1 MRSMLV
7 IGLGRFGGHL
17 ARKLADLGNEV
28 MVVDMDED
36 AVERIVPYATWA
48 QVGNCMD
55 IDTLRSLGVGNF
67 DICFVC
73 ISNNF
78 QSSLEITSLL
88 KDLGAPCVIS
98 KTDRDIHAK
107 FLRKIGADDVIY
119 PERDMA
125 QRTAV
130 RYSARNAYD
139 YIELT
144 SEYAIFELR
153 VPGIWVGKTI
163 REVDVRAH
171 HNINIIGYK
180 EGENIVP
187 ITDPAHVFTER
198 EHLLVAGAKQD
209 LLTLMD
215 DDEGG
220 DWKRQTP

>member
-1 MRSMLV
+1 MS
-7 IGLGRFGGHL
+7 
-17 ARKLADLGNEV
+17 
-28 MVVDMDED
+28 
-36 AVERIVPYATWA
+36 
-48 QVGNCMD
+48 
-55 IDTLRSLGVGNF
+55 NF

-107 FLRKIGADDVIY
+107 FLRKIGADDVVY

-130 RYSARNAYD
+130 RYSAHNAYD

-153 VPGIWVGKTI
+153 VPSAWVGKTI

-180 EGENIVP
+180 EGERIIP

-198 EHLLVAGAKQD
+198 EHLLVAGAKKD
-209 LLTLMD
+209 LLPLMD
-215 DDEGG
+215 DDDG
-220 DWKRQTP
+220 WKHRS